1 MLLNGPIG
9 VEMEQ
14 PALPAQRRITK
25 KEERSAHAQRVYA
38 QVNSVSL
45 TSPPPTEIDQLVPLL
60 LSTS

>member
-14 PALPAQRRITK
+14 PALPAQRRTK